1 MKSREEMVSNTNKK
15 LDQLNQ
21 EIEQLRDKTN
31 KLEKE
36 CLKN

>member
-1 MKSREEMVSNTNKK
+1 MKSREEMVSSTNKK